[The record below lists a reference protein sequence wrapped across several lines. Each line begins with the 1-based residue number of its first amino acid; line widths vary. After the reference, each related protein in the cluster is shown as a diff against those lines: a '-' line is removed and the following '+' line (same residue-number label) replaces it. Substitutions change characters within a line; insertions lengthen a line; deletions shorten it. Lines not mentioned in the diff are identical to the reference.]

1 MKLRVYLDT
10 SVISAYLD
18 DRTPERKRET
28 VGFWYQLNKYDV
40 QVSELTVTEL
50 QATRDPATRE
60 QMMVLIHSFTVLP
73 LSEEARVLAQH
84 YLSRGVFSVGMMED
98 ALHVAVAVVSRCE
111 IVVSWNF
118 KHLVNRR
125 RRALV
130 NESNVL
136 MDYPPIDIL
145 APPEL

>member
-28 VGFWYQLNKYDV
+28 VGFWGQLTKYDV
-40 QVSELTVTEL
+40 QVSELTQTEL

-60 QMMVLIHSFTVLP
+60 QMMELIHPFTVLP
-73 LSEEARVLAQH
+73 VIEEARVLAQ
-84 YLSRGVFSVGMMED
+84 YYVKRGVFSAGMMED

-136 MDYPPIDIL
+136 MDYPPVNIL
-145 APPEL
+145 APPEV